1 MTYKWTQMIY
11 NDLQNIS
18 DVSLPESQVIMY
30 VSNDIKVYSKY
41 SIIVDY
47 RGRVNKGVL
56 GLKLKRVLG
65 WSYDISLS

>member
-1 MTYKWTQMIY
+1 MIY

-41 SIIVDY
+41 SIIVDN
-47 RGRVNKGVL
+47 RGRVNKGI
-56 GLKLKRVLG
+56 LG
-65 WSYDISLS
+65 WSYDISVS

>member
-56 GLKLKRVLG
+56 G

>member
-30 VSNDIKVYSKY
+30 VLNDNKVYSKY
-41 SIIVDY
+41 T
-47 RGRVNKGVL
+47 VL
-56 GLKLKRVLG
+56 LQTTGAVLTKVSQDG
-65 WSYDISLS
+65 PMTYLCPKSG

>member
-41 SIIVDY
+41 SIIVDN
-47 RGRVNKGVL
+47 RGRVNKGI
-56 GLKLKRVLG
+56 LG
-65 WSYDISLS
+65 WSYDISVS